1 MLKGTD
7 LKDGDTFYY
16 ILKSYWSRRE
26 NGKDV
31 EHLEF
36 NVFAYKFDPK
46 WHHCFDESLMFGI
59 KEEAEKKAKE
69 MNETKG
75 Y

>member
-1 MLKGTD
+1 MLKGTE

-16 ILKSYWSRRE
+16 VLKRYWSRNE
-26 NGKDV
+26 NGKDT

-36 NVFAYKFDPK
+36 NVFAYQFDNR
-46 WHHCFDESLMFGI
+46 WHHCFDESLMFSN
-59 KEEAEKKAKE
+59 KEDAEKKAIE
-69 MNETKG
+69 MTKDMG